1 MSPGEITDLVNRLCD
16 SSHIYRGIDFYR
28 EVEKMGKWENAEED
42 DDSVLI
48 WNNIDDA
55 GPIVIGDKEIG
66 LFVHYN
72 EDEKIFDWA
81 CTYEL
86 SN

>member
-1 MSPGEITDLVNRLCD
+1 
-16 SSHIYRGIDFYR
+16 
-28 EVEKMGKWENAEED
+28 MGKWENAEED